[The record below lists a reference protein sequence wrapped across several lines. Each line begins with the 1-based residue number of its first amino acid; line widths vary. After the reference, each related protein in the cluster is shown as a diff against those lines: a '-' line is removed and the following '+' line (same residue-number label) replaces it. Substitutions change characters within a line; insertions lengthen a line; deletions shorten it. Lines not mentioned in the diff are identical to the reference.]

1 MAVRRRQ
8 IPIDPSHLAI
18 QKSLKEIDARLKSV
32 EESLVAVN
40 LESQSVVQNMNQLIS
55 IIKSE
60 NEKMGKLNSKLH
72 DYFKN
77 FEKFMGSALARI
89 ESYQKASP
97 PAA

>member
-60 NEKMGKLNSKLH
+60 NEKMGKLNAKLH